1 VELRQRRGALCEL
14 SLNRGQKW
22 ILIMTKDDAFLPGPG
37 RGCWGGAWQGAF
49 VADPYVHTLLYDATN
64 IESVFEALFIA
75 IAAAR

>member
-1 VELRQRRGALCEL
+1 
-14 SLNRGQKW
+14 
-22 ILIMTKDDAFLPGPG
+22 MTKDDAFLPGPG